1 MEGGEPSFEPLIRF
15 HTFDDS
21 SINFSAVLH
30 VREFVDSYFVKH
42 EFVKRVKRRYDKEG
56 IEIPFP
62 IRTVD
67 MRRANLSV
75 RLDSAGGEEAGVPGI
90 GDTQTAPGLAEPES

>member
-1 MEGGEPSFEPLIRF
+1 MIRF

-21 SINFSAVLH
+21 SINFNAVLR
-30 VREFVDSYFVKH
+30 VREVVDSYFVKH
-42 EFVKRVKRRYDKEG
+42 EFVKRVKRRYDMEG

-67 MRRANLSV
+67 LRRADLSV
-75 RLDSAGGEEAGVPGI
+75 RVAGDGGEEAPELDG
-90 GDTQTAPGLAEPES
+90 APPPDIEQRHADQ